1 MGQPGPPAGNPYGAP
16 QGGYPQQSRGE
27 PHRGG
32 MIMTMGI
39 LALVCNIMAIPGI
52 LAWTMGKADL
62 RKMDAGL
69 MDREGYGITQAGYIM
84 GIIGT
89 CFAILGL
96 LAFVAYFLI
105 VFLVL
110 AAAAA
115 GGA

>member
-1 MGQPGPPAGNPYGAP
+1 MGA
-16 QGGYPQQSRGE
+16 QGGYGGQSRGE

-32 MIMTMGI
+32 LIITMGI
-39 LALVCNIMAIPGI
+39 MALVCNIMAIPGI
-52 LAWTMGKADL
+52 MAWTMGKADL
-62 RKMDAGL
+62 AKMDAGL

-96 LAFVAYFLI
+96 LAFVAYILIIFLA
-105 VFLVL
+105 V